1 LSSIGATIYG
11 GPDWDFTTFLDI
23 KPSQRPADLTSYWTS
38 RGFNIAQQEARLQ
51 QRGLKPGTLNY
62 SDAFS
67 GAYAGKL
74 RSGFSCAST
83 RFPGGSQL
91 LLKNPDGS
99 IFDPAGLNPSGIVT
113 VDDTGNST
121 LTYKK
126 VDLFIS
132 REHVDLYKKANLNNV
147 QVFLLS
153 LGTKQGSQYKR
164 AQSIYA

>member
-1 LSSIGATIYG
+1 
-11 GPDWDFTTFLDI
+11 
-23 KPSQRPADLTSYWTS
+23 
-38 RGFNIAQQEARLQ
+38 
-51 QRGLKPGTLNY
+51 
-62 SDAFS
+62 
-67 GAYAGKL
+67 
-74 RSGFSCAST
+74 
-83 RFPGGSQL
+83 
-91 LLKNPDGS
+91 LKNPDGS

-164 AQSIYA
+164 AQSLYA